1 MKIQLRDY
9 QTDCVHA
16 VIKHFKGSQESAV
29 LVLPTGAGKS
39 LIIAQLAKLAK
50 RPILI
55 VTHVKELVEQN
66 AQKIQQLGINVDI
79 FSAGLKQ
86 RNHSAQITIG
96 SIQSISANLEK
107 FSQDYSL
114 IIIDECHRVDWS
126 DEKAKTAT
134 QYQKLIE
141 FINSNNPVKVLGLT
155 ATPYRLNKGWV
166 YKQHYRGF
174 LRDVETPIFKHCIY
188 EISIG
193 QLIREKYLTPAN
205 IINIAFENYELFQ
218 NEENVNE
225 LLRKYPRVTQGI
237 CEDIVNKSAQKN
249 GVIIFAA
256 TVEHA
261 FEIQQYLSNEKT
273 GLITGQTDLKKRDKI
288 IKDFKAN
295 NIKYLI
301 NVSVLTTGFDA
312 PHVDVIAILRATES
326 VSLYQQMIG
335 RGLRLYPDKKE
346 CLVLD
351 YAGNNYDIHSPEI
364 GSKKP
369 NKDSKI
375 VQVFC
380 PICEFANQFWGLV
393 DSDGDIMEHFGRRCM
408 GMIENNEGETK
419 QCDYRYVFKQCPTCM
434 AENDIA
440 ARNCIKCS
448 EKLIDPD
455 DMLKNALK
463 LKDHLVYRIQEIQ
476 IEKENTKI
484 VFKYFD
490 EDGQE
495 IKEQYDFKYKKAIT
509 EFDKNIGRFMRSEH
523 KKINNIKQIIDND
536 ITKPDFIIC
545 KKSKYGLEILH
556 RVYHY
561 QGKIRKANQL

>member
-9 QTDCVHA
+9 QTQSVQA
-16 VIKHFKGSQESAV
+16 VIKHFKNSQQSAV

-66 AQKIQQLGINVDI
+66 AQKIQQLGVDVDI
-79 FSAGLKQ
+79 FSAGLNQ
-86 RNHSAQITIG
+86 RNHKGQVTVG

-107 FSQDYSL
+107 FTQDYSL

-126 DEKAKTAT
+126 DETSKSKT
-134 QYQKLIE
+134 QYQTLIE
-141 FINSNNPVKVLGLT
+141 FIKNNHQVKILGLT

-174 LRDVETPIFKHCIY
+174 LREVDAPIFDQCIY

-193 QLIREKYLTPAN
+193 QLIRENYLTPAK

-218 NEENVNE
+218 NDDNVNE

-237 CEDIVNKSAQKN
+237 CEDIVQKSEQKN

-261 FEIQQYLSNEKT
+261 FEIEQYLINEQT
-273 GLITGQTDLKKRDKI
+273 GLITGQTPVKQRDNI
-288 IKDFKAN
+288 IQGFKDQK
-295 NIKYLI
+295 IKYLI

-312 PHVDVIAILRATES
+312 PHVDVIAILRKTES

-335 RGLRLYPDKKE
+335 RGLRLHPNKKE

-369 NKDSKI
+369 NKDAKI

-380 PICEFANQFWGLV
+380 PKCEFANQFWGIV
-393 DSDGDIMEHFGRRCM
+393 DSDDDIIEHYGRRCM
-408 GMIENNEGETK
+408 GVIENSKGESK

-440 ARNCIKCS
+440 ARNCHQCA

-463 LKDHLVYRIQEIQ
+463 LKDHMVYRIQEVQ
-476 IEKENTKI
+476 IEKDGSQLVIN
-484 VFKYFD
+484 YFD
-490 EDGQE
+490 EDGE
-495 IKEQYDFKYKKAIT
+495 TIKAHYDFKYKKAINVFN
-509 EFDKNIGRFMRSEH
+509 EEVANFMESKNVKIQAINEVIESE
-523 KKINNIKQIIDND
+523 IP
-536 ITKPDFIIC
+536 KPDFLIC
-545 KKSKYGLEILH
+545 KKEKYGMKIQH

-561 QGKIRKANQL
+561 QGRIRKANQL